1 MIILKQLAINL
12 FLDKNSGI
20 NMAQPAFS
28 FRRNLFNMKS
38 IIVITL
44 LVALTGVANA
54 TQVSTNNVPDA
65 GSASVLMGLAL
76 AGIAAVKRFIR

>member
-1 MIILKQLAINL
+1 
-12 FLDKNSGI
+12 
-20 NMAQPAFS
+20 
-28 FRRNLFNMKS
+28 MKS

-54 TQVSTNNVPDA
+54 TQVTTNNVPDA